1 MNFQPPSKSLTRRDY
16 QFIALVSFLF
26 LAVSTGLVFA
36 NLSLPRGGGD
46 FLVHWAGARGF
57 LFERVD
63 PYSGEI
69 PARVQ
74 QLVYEDSAGAGGE
87 PYILDSPFHLL
98 PFYYP
103 FALLSDPQVAR
114 AIYAMLLEW
123 ALIGLALLSLRL
135 TGWEAPR
142 WFAVLFFLFC
152 VLNFYTFRAVL
163 EASPVLLL
171 GLIYAGM
178 LLAHQTGQDELLGAL
193 MAVSVYY
200 WEVGLPFLLMVA
212 WRSYNEGRVRVLA
225 GFFMLSFVL
234 LAVSFLTY
242 PNWLIPYLRA
252 GMNNLRADFG
262 FSTFAS
268 LELILPS
275 YGRILAWAV
284 AVVLV
289 AALGY
294 EWNALQTADDRRFYW
309 TACLALASAPLLGF
323 RTEMEHL
330 AVLVIPLALVF
341 AIIYDRWKRA
351 GAVFTVLLLLI
362 VFGLPWAAY
371 FLALPRYGEMTFLFL
386 PLFTVIGLYWIR
398 WWALRPPRVWADL
411 ASQQA

>member
-16 QFIALVSFLF
+16 QFIALVSILF

-69 PARVQ
+69 PVRVQ
-74 QLVYEDSAGAGGE
+74 RLVYEDSAGAGDE

-152 VLNFYTFRAVL
+152 VLNFYAFRAVL

-212 WRSYNEGRVRVLA
+212 WRSYKEGRVRVLA

-234 LAVSFLTY
+234 LAMSFLTY

-275 YGRILAWAV
+275 YGRILAWV
-284 AVVLV
+284 VTVVLV
-289 AALGY
+289 VALGY
-294 EWNALQTADDRRFYW
+294 EWNALPSADDRRFYW

-351 GAVFTVLLLLI
+351 GAVFTVLLLLV

-371 FLALPRYGEMTFLFL
+371 FLALPRYGEVTFLFL
-386 PLFTVIGLYWIR
+386 PLFTIIGLYWIR

-411 ASQQA
+411 AARQS